1 MKRRDFLA
9 LASLAGAAGVSLPVP
24 YAFAAAQ
31 GETSA
36 TGAMGAVGAAARA
49 ARYSNLLILVELKG
63 GNDGLNTVIPYANP
77 LYRTLR
83 PAIGVKREQVVQLDE
98 RAALHPALE
107 PLMPIW
113 RDGRLAIVEGVGY
126 PQPNLS
132 HFRSIEIWD
141 TASRANEYLREG
153 WLTRAFA
160 QASVPPGF
168 AADGIVLGSAE
179 MGPLANGARAIALVN
194 PAQFARAARLAQP
207 VSLRERNPA
216 LAHVIDIE
224 NDIVKA
230 ADRLRPHAGTP
241 ALATA
246 FPGGPFGAS
255 VKTAMQVLAACDTP
269 QRTPAPGQGV
279 AVLRLT
285 LNGFDT
291 HQNQPGQQ
299 AGLLGQLAQGLV
311 AMRSALI
318 ELGRWN
324 DTLVIVCGV
333 RPARARE
340 SEQRNRSRHGR
351 AAFRDGRA
359 RAGRAVRR
367 AARARR
373 ARRQR
378 QPACRR
384 RFPSALCDRARPMVG
399 ARRGECAQAA
409 FRAAAVAAR
418 LIRGS
423 GACAAEGGARQ
434 RRRAARHA
442 IHSLRIGVSAIR

>member
-9 LASLAGAAGVSLPVP
+9 LASLAGAAGVSLSMPH
-24 YAFAAAQ
+24 AFAAA
-31 GETSA
+31 SA
-36 TGAMGAVGAAARA
+36 ASGAKGAIGANGAIDMAGA

-63 GNDGLNTVIPYANP
+63 GNDGLNTVIPYADP

-83 PAIGVKREQVVQLDE
+83 PTIGVKREQVVQLDE

-107 PLMPIW
+107 PLVPIW
-113 RDGRLAIVEGVGY
+113 RDGRLAIVDGVGY

-141 TASRANEYLREG
+141 TASRADEYLREG

-160 QASVPPGF
+160 QAGVPPGF

-194 PAQFARAARLAQP
+194 PAQFARAARLVQP
-207 VSLRERNPA
+207 VSLREQNPA

-279 AVLRLT
+279 AALRLT

-299 AGLLGQLAQGLV
+299 AGLLKQLALGFV

-324 DTLVIVCGV
+324 DTLVMTYAEFG
-333 RPARARE
+333 RRARE
-340 SEQRNRSRHGR
+340 NQSNGTDHGTAAPHFVMGGRVRGGCTARRLRSPRSTATATCPSPSISGSSMR
-351 AAFRDGRA
+351 PCSA
-359 RAGRAVRR
+359 RGGGLTRR
-367 AARARR
+367 ACSSGASSR
-373 ARRQR
+373 
-378 QPACRR
+378 CRCCV
-384 RFPSALCDRARPMVG
+384 PDIRPM
-399 ARRGECAQAA
+399 CMT
-409 FRAAAVAAR
+409 
-418 LIRGS
+418 
-423 GACAAEGGARQ
+423 C
-434 RRRAARHA
+434 
-442 IHSLRIGVSAIR
+442 